1 MGVRLPKNLFA
12 AMATASF
19 VQEVLLATGRLG
31 EKEDYAG
38 KVSRLRAS
46 IDDLKVKSDV
56 YQGPPK
62 NLAKNWRFL
71 LKLLLLF
78 AKKIDRNI
86 SL

>member
-56 YQGPPK
+56 CQGPM
-62 NLAKNWRFL
+62 L
-71 LKLLLLF
+71 
-78 AKKIDRNI
+78 
-86 SL
+86 